1 MCLGSTERGK
11 KMKMKH
17 AKPEEYFLCT
27 SIKFAQY
34 GTPADACLHFDPA
47 QKKIDLK
54 VLIKLRWGH
63 VKSIKENDHMC
74 R

>member
-34 GTPADACLHFDPA
+34 GTPADACLHF
-47 QKKIDLK
+47 I
-54 VLIKLRWGH
+54 V
-63 VKSIKENDHMC
+63 
-74 R
+74 

>member
-1 MCLGSTERGK
+1 MELPP
-11 KMKMKH
+11 M
-17 AKPEEYFLCT
+17 PV
-27 SIKFAQY
+27 SI
-34 GTPADACLHFDPA
+34 LLFDPV

-63 VKSIKENDHMC
+63 VKSIKEHDHMC